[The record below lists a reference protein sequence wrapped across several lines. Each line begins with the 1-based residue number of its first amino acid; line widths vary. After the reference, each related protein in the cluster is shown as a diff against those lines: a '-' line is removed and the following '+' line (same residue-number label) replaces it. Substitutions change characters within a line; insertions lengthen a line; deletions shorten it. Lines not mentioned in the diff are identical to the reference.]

1 MISLTFIILI
11 LLLIINT
18 IIAYCPEE
26 PDIDGHLEITTTIIN
41 NGGYE
46 NCDCSQDIKSVTF
59 ASDVTTVPVD
69 MFKSCKT
76 LERVLI
82 HSAMTN
88 IDTSAFA
95 NTGYLSVAIVA
106 GDTFLS
112 ISEQAFENSK
122 LHSIYIPRRVNAIG
136 NDAFTGVSEFNVYY
150 GSKVYL
156 TDVIPVTGNYPGL
169 FFGGRPAQVKR

>member
-82 HSAMTN
+82 RFVFHL
-88 IDTSAFA
+88 
-95 NTGYLSVAIVA
+95 LSLEAK
-106 GDTFLS
+106 
-112 ISEQAFENSK
+112 ISYWCFCEK
-122 LHSIYIPRRVNAIG
+122 TPRFQIF
-136 NDAFTGVSEFNVYY
+136 DVY
-150 GSKVYL
+150 K
-156 TDVIPVTGNYPGL
+156 
-169 FFGGRPAQVKR
+169 F